1 MKRLTIAFG
10 TITFICSVSLLA
22 NGPMPPD
29 NPSQGQ
35 SPNRGRFVNNRI
47 KHLHDKRHTD
57 AVFHRLDSNASW
69 LGIPSYE
76 PSAQSK
82 RQRLIDEVELMALI
96 KERQGGHLGPKQR
109 ARMDADLRRLG
120 YK

>member
-1 MKRLTIAFG
+1 MKRLTIVFG
-10 TITFICSVSLLA
+10 TITLVCSVSLFA

-29 NPSQGQ
+29 NPNQGQ

-47 KHLHDKRHTD
+47 RHLHDKRHTD
-57 AVFHRLDSNASW
+57 ATFERLDRNAYW
-69 LGIPSYE
+69 IGVRTYE

-82 RQRLIDEVELMALI
+82 RQRLIDEVELLALI
-96 KERQGGHLGPKQR
+96 KEKQGGHLAPKQR
-109 ARMDADLRRLG
+109 ARLDADLKRLG